1 MSRTVLRSAAPALAL
16 AILVLVPFRESAF
29 TIDDTLFLFEARHA
43 LADPLHPSALETVWS
58 ADPPVPVRMSQILPN
73 GPVMAWLLVP
83 SVLANGS
90 ETIAHLA
97 ELAALALAIA
107 ATVALALRLGLAPRW
122 AMCSGVLVAA
132 TPVALAMAGTAM
144 PDVPAMALGVAGL
157 ERLVAWRDERRV
169 HQGVLAALLLGLAP
183 LARSHVI
190 MLLGVGAL
198 LVAGDY
204 LRDAGWRRAGW
215 TAWLPLAVAPVIT
228 VAIMVATRDPLGSSF
243 ELARVA
249 ASFAKVGQVPRNIVS
264 FAMHW
269 VLAIPLALPWVLIR
283 RGSIAR
289 RWWVLL
295 LATGAAAFLLEAWQN
310 PSALA
315 SAAIA
320 GLGATVLFDI
330 LAVAWNRRESMQL
343 TLGLWLLTALPVAI
357 YVHLPSKYLLAS
369 APAAAL
375 LVARALAERSTAT
388 ARWIVPVTAV
398 AGIALGVAILRADAA
413 FAGLGRRA
421 AAELVAPNVAAGRRV
436 WFVGNWGFQWYAE
449 RAGGL
454 TVSLAEP
461 SPAAGDLLVTTEKT
475 DVAPA
480 LKQMLVARYRERT
493 RLIATVAD
501 HSPGGRVMDP
511 ELGAGFFS
519 NAWGN
524 YPWAW
529 GDDLLDAFELWRIE

>member
-1 MSRTVLRSAAPALAL
+1 
-16 AILVLVPFRESAF
+16 
-29 TIDDTLFLFEARHA
+29 
-43 LADPLHPSALETVWS
+43 
-58 ADPPVPVRMSQILPN
+58 
-73 GPVMAWLLVP
+73 
-83 SVLANGS
+83 
-90 ETIAHLA
+90 
-97 ELAALALAIA
+97 
-107 ATVALALRLGLAPRW
+107 
-122 AMCSGVLVAA
+122 
-132 TPVALAMAGTAM
+132 
-144 PDVPAMALGVAGL
+144 
-157 ERLVAWRDERRV
+157 
-169 HQGVLAALLLGLAP
+169 
-183 LARSHVI
+183 
-190 MLLGVGAL
+190 
-198 LVAGDY
+198 
-204 LRDAGWRRAGW
+204 
-215 TAWLPLAVAPVIT
+215 
-228 VAIMVATRDPLGSSF
+228 
-243 ELARVA
+243 
-249 ASFAKVGQVPRNIVS
+249 
-264 FAMHW
+264 